1 MTIRVRK
8 DGVQGGLE
16 MAEAYWVISVFTM
29 NYETRLL
36 FPSEDEEGRQIAFGE
51 RRYELLEYGKI

>member
-16 MAEAYWVISVFTM
+16 MAEAYWMISVVTV

-36 FPSEDEEGRQIAFGE
+36 FPSEDEEGRQIVFGE